1 MRSGAPKVFT
11 SCSSGEGLPQRGAEQ
26 KEPGGD
32 RMEVMGQRRWDGS
45 DGMKAM
51 GWRRWDGGVGTE
63 VMGQR

>member
-11 SCSSGEGLPQRGAEQ
+11 SSSSGEGLPQRGAEQ

-51 GWRRWDGGVGTE
+51 GWRTE

>member
-1 MRSGAPKVFT
+1 MSSGAPKVFT
-11 SCSSGEGLPQRGAEQ
+11 SSSSAGGLPQKGAEQ

-45 DGMKAM
+45 VGMEVM
-51 GWRRWDGGVGTE
+51 GQRRWDGGVGTE